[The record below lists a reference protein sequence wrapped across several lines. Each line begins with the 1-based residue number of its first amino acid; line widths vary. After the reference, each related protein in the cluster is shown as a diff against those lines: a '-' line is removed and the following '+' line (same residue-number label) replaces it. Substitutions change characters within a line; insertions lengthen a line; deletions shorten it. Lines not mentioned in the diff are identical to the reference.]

1 MSEDL
6 FIKMSEAL
14 NPDEFLKMKSLIEY
28 LDLHSSITPKKLPI
42 LLSCLLPQQ
51 EDILKFLWKAVL

>member
-6 FIKMSEAL
+6 FIKMSETL

-28 LDLHSSITPKKLPI
+28 LELHGNIAPTKLLK
-42 LLSCLLPQQ
+42 LLTGLLPQ
-51 EDILKFLWKAVL
+51 